1 MATTKL
7 PEIPPMSEEMEARWH
22 ALLEEYHDLTDLD
35 LKKTI
40 TPEQQ
45 KRLEKVTEE
54 LNEIDACLPQN
65 IYMRQQE
72 EEIQR
77 KMEALLA
84 YVESLPDK

>member
-1 MATTKL
+1 MATTNIS
-7 PEIPPMSEEMEARWH
+7 EIPPLSEEMKARWH

-35 LKKTI
+35 LNKTI

-45 KRLEKVTEE
+45 KRLAKVTAE

-65 IYMRQQE
+65 IYMRQKE

-77 KMEALLA
+77 EMEALLA